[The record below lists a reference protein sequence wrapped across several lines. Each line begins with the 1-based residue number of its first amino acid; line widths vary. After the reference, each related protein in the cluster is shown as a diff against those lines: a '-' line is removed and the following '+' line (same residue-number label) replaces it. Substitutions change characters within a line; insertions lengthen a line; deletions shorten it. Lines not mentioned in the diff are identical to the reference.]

1 MDDLESKLGSML
13 SNPELMQQVM
23 SLAQSLGQ
31 AQGSPPS
38 EPHPQAPLPASGN
51 PLGDLNPA
59 MLTQIAGIASKTSVD
74 QNQRR
79 LLSALSPYLPGNR
92 IQKLEKAMRAAK
104 LARFAS
110 EALNQGKTQNQ
121 SGR

>member
-31 AQGSPPS
+31 SQGSPPS

-59 MLTQIAGIASKTSVD
+59 MLTQIAGIASKFMNENYMANFSEKWYVLFFYVLNFIMVAID
-74 QNQRR
+74 LVLYYRNK
-79 LLSALSPYLPGNR
+79 R
-92 IQKLEKAMRAAK
+92 IDKKNGVL
-104 LARFAS
+104 
-110 EALNQGKTQNQ
+110 
-121 SGR
+121 